1 MSAEDDSS
9 DLSSLSS
16 LSPAPSDIELDDPV
30 EPKPK
35 KGIQKYFPKA
45 KEQPPKEASPPPRK
59 RSSSPPHEYV
69 LADNPDIALQFIVMF
84 RSRFQDAFP
93 KSLTHFGPQE
103 LERDVVEPI
112 PGDRAEHFLC
122 ALLGLLLN
130 RKQDVK
136 PGHYGRALEDAV
148 SSHKNQWAP
157 AWEEKSPLSGGAT
170 FTSMNPTQRL
180 TLLRY
185 LILWSLSS
193 SEVVKGLINQSY
205 KQNRHEDDLN
215 QPRSVQPWG
224 SDGDKRRY
232 FLVEGQDDTAFRVYR
247 ESNPAGT
254 NRTWWSVAGTIDEL
268 KDLAEKLEIKDGGPK
283 ATKLAQKMFTAI
295 PRFEAGEEKRK
306 RRDYRQ
312 QRKEQFKR
320 PEPGFSL
327 YEGRTRGKKMKYT
340 YSDDEDIFTT
350 DSTTR
355 RSTRNTGTHTPVE
368 TGPVTTA
375 SGRQIKAPTRLNPT
389 TGSSAPGSVQ
399 GDASD
404 VEKESSVGPTG
415 RPRRT
420 AAVNHGTS
428 GWSENNRGPR
438 REGTDDSDEESEA
451 EFGDDEEDI
460 DEHVPDES
468 EDEEEFDEDEPMAD
482 DDLEGDANRSLV
494 VKLSVTPPKLRNVL
508 GSNLQA
514 GNKLP
519 TPSSDKGG
527 VERGHSEAPN
537 VEMEDAPAATP
548 SKEPQATT
556 QQSPVPDQDS
566 AEHQEKISA
575 AIHATSL
582 AFRGSP
588 EKTHAQPVHRP
599 LDVGAKDE

>member
-16 LSPAPSDIELDDPV
+16 LSPAPSDIELEEPV
-30 EPKPK
+30 KKPVAKSK
-35 KGIQKYFPKA
+35 KGIQKYFSKV
-45 KEQPPKEASPPPRK
+45 KEQPSKDASPPPRK
-59 RSSSPPHEYV
+59 RSPSPPHEYV
-69 LADNPDIALQFIVMF
+69 LADNPDIAFIVMF
-84 RSRFQDAFP
+84 RSRFNDAFP
-93 KSLTHFGPQE
+93 KSLAHFGPQE
-103 LERDVVEPI
+103 IERDVVESI

-136 PGHYGRALEDAV
+136 PGHYGRALEDAI

-157 AWEEKSPLSGGAT
+157 AWKDKSPLSGGAT
-170 FTSMNPTQRL
+170 FTSMDPTQRL

-185 LILWSLSS
+185 LILWTLSS
-193 SEVVKGLINQSY
+193 SESVKGLINQSY

-232 FLVEGQDDTAFRVYR
+232 FLIEGQDDTAFRVYR

-254 NRTWWSVAGTIDEL
+254 NRTWYSVAGTIEEL
-268 KDLAEKLEIKDGGPK
+268 RALAEKLEVKDGGPK
-283 ATKLAQKMFTAI
+283 AKKLAQKMYTAI

-312 QRKEQFKR
+312 MRKEQFKR

-340 YSDDEDIFTT
+340 YSDDEDVFTT

-368 TGPVTTA
+368 TGPLTTA

-399 GDASD
+399 GDTSE
-404 VEKESSVGPTG
+404 VEKDSSVGPTG
-415 RPRRT
+415 RPRRS

-428 GWSENNRGPR
+428 GWAEPKKTSR
-438 REGTDDSDEESEA
+438 RNASDDSDEESEA
-451 EFGDDEEDI
+451 EFGDDEEDV
-460 DEHVPDES
+460 DEHVPEGS
-468 EDEEEFDEDEPMAD
+468 EDEDELDEDEVMAD
-482 DDLEGDANRSLV
+482 DDLDEQNQSLV

-508 GSNLQA
+508 EHNAQA

-519 TPSSDKGG
+519 TPSSDKAAEESRPVGET
-527 VERGHSEAPN
+527 V

-548 SKEPQATT
+548 SKEPQPTA
-556 QQSPVPDQDS
+556 QQSPSQNPDF
-566 AEHQEKISA
+566 AEHQNSTLGT
-575 AIHATSL
+575 IHATSL

-588 EKTHAQPVHRP
+588 EKTHAQPVPRP
-599 LDVGAKDE
+599 LEKQQ